1 MIGFML
7 APWMASA
14 AMALSS
20 VSVVG
25 SSLLLKLWRK
35 PSKEDLETPEY
46 LATRNN
52 DNLDTIS
59 IHRGLDDIEQ
69 LSGSTSKL
77 TRYNRLTNSEVAVN
91 TPSL

>member
-35 PSKEDLETPEY
+35 PRKEDLETSDY
-46 LATRNN
+46 LASLDDT
-52 DNLDTIS
+52 NLDNIS
-59 IHRGLDDIEQ
+59 IHRGLDDIES
-69 LSGSTSKL
+69 LGGSTSKL
-77 TRYNRLTNSEVAVN
+77 SRYSRFTNNVVAVD
-91 TPSL
+91 T

>member
-35 PSKEDLETPEY
+35 PTREQLETPEY
-46 LATRNN
+46 FASKDTGS
-52 DNLDTIS
+52 LDAIS

-69 LSGSTSKL
+69 ISGSPSTLS
-77 TRYNRLTNSEVAVN
+77 RYNTLCDY
-91 TPSL
+91 